1 MKNIFSKSY
10 FLFIKM
16 LFACLLVCILYI
28 NILFA
33 LFVILFVC
41 ALISIVCTRKCENMT
56 LSDKKFFIILFFVV
70 VFVACVLCSYTSLYA
85 AGSVWTWTSQRI
97 FFFIILFVIIL
108 FFYHI
113 VFCVFDVFIH
123 SSLYAA
129 GSVWTWPW
137 QHDWCRV
144 AQSQRQQVTTTPRW
158 RNESLLWQT
167 LHIDTRHRH
176 NDIHMS
182 NCSKSISCIITY
194 HTPYGRDT
202 CQQLQQQYWNF
213 VSLIR
218 IDHSKLSTTPLSHKT
233 SKMIILESFILER
246 VGRHSPLLKVWH
258 FDSLA
263 GWCNRYESA
272 SKLHVGL
279 LRLCTGRGWKE
290 LTTYPVPLSTAA
302 NKSLTTNLPFIW
314 LQLSLS

>member
-85 AGSVWTWTSQRI
+85 AGSVWTW
-97 FFFIILFVIIL
+97 
-108 FFYHI
+108 
-113 VFCVFDVFIH
+113 
-123 SSLYAA
+123 
-129 GSVWTWPW
+129 PW

-176 NDIHMS
+176 NDMQH
-182 NCSKSISCIITY
+182 
-194 HTPYGRDT
+194 
-202 CQQLQQQYWNF
+202 
-213 VSLIR
+213 IR
-218 IDHSKLSTTPLSHKT
+218 MFNIYIVHHHIPH
-233 SKMIILESFILER
+233 
-246 VGRHSPLLKVWH
+246 
-258 FDSLA
+258 A
-263 GWCNRYESA
+263 
-272 SKLHVGL
+272 
-279 LRLCTGRGWKE
+279 LRTW
-290 LTTYPVPLSTAA
+290 YLSTASTA
-302 NKSLTTNLPFIW
+302 ILKFC
-314 LQLSLS
+314 LSD